1 MRHSLPWSSLTGS
14 VSVLYACQTWPALD
28 VLTEGPCVR
37 EGPLMTSDDFRRFL
51 TYLPTF
57 FNPKTSDFLVK
68 FEPPLPTLKSD
79 VINGHSLICKSLDVL
94 NTSHN
99 WLLKALAVNNDL
111 QKPLMYQV
119 VNTW

>member
-37 EGPLMTSDDFRRFL
+37 EGPLMTSDDFWRFL
-51 TYLPTF
+51 TYLPTL

-68 FEPPLPTLKSD
+68 FEPPPPTYPK
-79 VINGHSLICKSLDVL
+79 IGRH
-94 NTSHN
+94 
-99 WLLKALAVNNDL
+99 
-111 QKPLMYQV
+111 
-119 VNTW
+119 